1 MALSTL
7 NHKTLLDSLVEA
19 KNGSFSTCFWC
30 KLSKTEFVAACMV
43 ANCVDLCS
51 SVQSAAYL
59 KPGMKSGCHTICIEC
74 FDKGEHHKKSG
85 KFGSQGARCIVC
97 VQEKDNEERDRNL
110 VGFPMKHRVHVDMI
124 DKAINLFDQV
134 EEGAKTIEAEL
145 REAERRAPG
154 GATAFRAGEAAVR
167 RQEREEAEAAKTAE
181 EKAQQ
186 EAAEAEAKAR
196 VEAAEKEVEEQR
208 RERAEAMELLQRKD
222 DELAAAEE
230 RANHEAAQRAEA
242 QAQLVTATN
251 MPVAQV
257 VALAPDGAA
266 ATTTTGGATTTT
278 TTTTGRGAGGA
289 NGRGAGGGANGE
301 PRALTAEEKAK
312 LAKGKAKMSN
322 KRRFEGGAFKDL
334 AELLPD
340 EDGLPIPKAGTKG
353 YSSGIIDEAIKRVRD
368 VLEER
373 EDLKEDVKY
382 HKKIEKKLIS
392 LLAEE
397 NPEKFNC
404 AYFDAADIP
413 VPKRLRTQ
421 EAAAVAAAA
430 PPPAPPASPA
440 PVASDEEDEEDEVD
454 EEDEMD
460 EVAAPGLAAF

>member
-43 ANCVDLCS
+43 ANCVDFCS
-51 SVQSAAYL
+51 GVQSAAYL

-74 FDKGEHHKKSG
+74 FDKGEHHNKYG

-97 VQEKDNEERDRNL
+97 VQEKDNGERDRNL
-110 VGFPMKHRVHVDMI
+110 VGFPTKHRIHVDMI

-154 GATAFRAGEAAVR
+154 GATAFRAEEAAVR

-257 VALAPDGAA
+257 VALATDGAA
-266 ATTTTGGATTTT
+266 ATATDGATTTT
-278 TTTTGRGAGGA
+278 TDGATTGRGAGGA
-289 NGRGAGGGANGE
+289 NGRGRGAGDGANGE
-301 PRALTAEEKAK
+301 PRALTAAEKAK
-312 LAKGKAKMSN
+312 MAKDKANASN
-322 KRRFEGGAFKDL
+322 KRRFEGGAFKEL

-353 YSSGIIDEAIKRVRD
+353 YSSGIIDEAIKRVKD

-382 HKKIEKKLIS
+382 HKKIEKKLVS
-392 LLAEE
+392 LLARE

-404 AYFDAADIP
+404 AYFDAAEIP

-430 PPPAPPASPA
+430 PPPASPASPA
-440 PVASDEEDEEDEVD
+440 QVASDEEDEVD